1 MPKKNDFK
9 LDVVSVRL
17 VKDAPI
23 YSEHTFNNP
32 ADIAA
37 VMGDCMCQFDREVV
51 CVVNLR
57 SDLKPINVHFASV
70 GSLNEAMAHPRE
82 LFKSSILSNAA
93 SMMLIHCHPSGN
105 VFPSKADT
113 MMTDRMNKLCELM
126 GIPLID
132 HIIVGGDN
140 REFFSFREK
149 GMIDNPKITLSTDYR
164 TLDIKSPLVAEQGK
178 AMWVW
183 NDYLLPSLVLNIN
196 QYKTIPIAIQ
206 YLKQSHGMIDW
217 GAMMAMLVL
226 AILPIVIFY
235 IVCQKYII
243 EGVLAGAV
251 KG

>member
-1 MPKKNDFK
+1 MNFLLLPARF
-9 LDVVSVRL
+9 LSI
-17 VKDAPI
+17 P
-23 YSEHTFNNP
+23 EHDYKP
-32 ADIAA
+32 
-37 VMGDCMCQFDREVV
+37 
-51 CVVNLR
+51 
-57 SDLKPINVHFASV
+57 LKPSSQNHLIIVQFINVHFASV

-178 AMWVW
+178 AR
-183 NDYLLPSLVLNIN
+183 
-196 QYKTIPIAIQ
+196 
-206 YLKQSHGMIDW
+206 
-217 GAMMAMLVL
+217 
-226 AILPIVIFY
+226 
-235 IVCQKYII
+235 
-243 EGVLAGAV
+243 
-251 KG
+251 

>member
-93 SMMLIHCHPSGN
+93 S
-105 VFPSKADT
+105 
-113 MMTDRMNKLCELM
+113 
-126 GIPLID
+126 
-132 HIIVGGDN
+132 
-140 REFFSFREK
+140 
-149 GMIDNPKITLSTDYR
+149 
-164 TLDIKSPLVAEQGK
+164 
-178 AMWVW
+178 
-183 NDYLLPSLVLNIN
+183 
-196 QYKTIPIAIQ
+196 
-206 YLKQSHGMIDW
+206 
-217 GAMMAMLVL
+217 
-226 AILPIVIFY
+226 
-235 IVCQKYII
+235 
-243 EGVLAGAV
+243 
-251 KG
+251 

>member
-113 MMTDRMNKLCELM
+113 MMTDRMNKLPNAMFQVELEN
-126 GIPLID
+126 G
-132 HIIVGGDN
+132 H
-140 REFFSFREK
+140 
-149 GMIDNPKITLSTDYR
+149 
-164 TLDIKSPLVAEQGK
+164 Q
-178 AMWVW
+178 
-183 NDYLLPSLVLNIN
+183 
-196 QYKTIPIAIQ
+196 
-206 YLKQSHGMIDW
+206 
-217 GAMMAMLVL
+217 VL
-226 AILPIVIFY
+226 AHISGKLRMNYIRILPGDKVTLEMSPY
-235 IVCQKYII
+235 DLSKGRII
-243 EGVLAGAV
+243 WRD
-251 KG
+251 K